1 MSGAMS
7 AHAAPFVPS
16 APLTSAKQ
24 PPKGKATANELNG
37 KGGRGRGGARA
48 GKGRGGGRAPH
59 QNQKK
64 KGREKGRKNQ
74 KKKGGPG
81 SSPANAAKSG
91 SPPSARHGGAGG
103 AAVSLSPGT
112 SPGGTSRKG
121 QSANHLLQFRLAER
135 EPAPM
140 DSRPKVRA
148 PKTRTLKKQGFLHS
162 NSDVRFSVS
171 PGGDYS
177 RHAVDPEQ
185 KVAWVK

>member
-1 MSGAMS
+1 M
-7 AHAAPFVPS
+7 
-16 APLTSAKQ
+16 
-24 PPKGKATANELNG
+24 
-37 KGGRGRGGARA
+37 
-48 GKGRGGGRAPH
+48 
-59 QNQKK
+59 
-64 KGREKGRKNQ
+64 
-74 KKKGGPG
+74 
-81 SSPANAAKSG
+81 
-91 SPPSARHGGAGG
+91 
-103 AAVSLSPGT
+103 SLSPGT

-135 EPAPM
+135 VPAPM